1 MIITNNII
9 DNNSMKDSDSNTG
22 NNKIIEYE

>member
-9 DNNSMKDSDSNTG
+9 NNNSMKDSDSNIG